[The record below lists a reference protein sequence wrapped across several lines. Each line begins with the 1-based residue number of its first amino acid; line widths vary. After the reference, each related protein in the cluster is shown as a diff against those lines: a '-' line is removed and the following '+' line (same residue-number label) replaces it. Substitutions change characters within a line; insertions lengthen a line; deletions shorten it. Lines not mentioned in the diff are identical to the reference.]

1 MEPTAPGGSVSLAR
15 ELARVAARFQEGPVR
30 LAELANVFG
39 TQGSF
44 AFLAVLS
51 LPFLSPV
58 PLLGLA
64 TPAGLVV
71 VVIGLQ
77 IARGRPPQLPA
88 RLADKVLPDRFLP
101 RLLHGASRVLNWVER
116 VLRPR
121 WDWVCRRLAGPAV
134 TGLLLALAGG
144 LLLLPIPVPMS
155 NSLPASAILLLSVGA
170 MIRDGAAF
178 VLGCLAL
185 LTSAVFL
192 AAVAFGG
199 WELLDWLQS
208 GRQ

>member
-1 MEPTAPGGSVSLAR
+1 MKRTVSLSR
-15 ELARVAARFQEGPVR
+15 ELARVAARFQDGPVR
-30 LAELANVFG
+30 LAELAEVFG
-39 TQGSF
+39 AHGSF

-77 IARGRPPQLPA
+77 IAFGRPPQLPPRLGA
-88 RLADKVLPDRFLP
+88 RMLPARFLP
-101 RLLHGASRVLNWVER
+101 RLLHGASRVLDWVER
-116 VLRPR
+116 ILRPR
-121 WDWVCRRLAGPAV
+121 WDWVCRWLAGPAV

-155 NSLPASAILLLSVGA
+155 NSLPASAILLLSVGT
-170 MIRDGAAF
+170 MIRDGAALL
-178 VLGCLAL
+178 LGVAAL
-185 LTSAVFL
+185 VASAAFLTAVGL
-192 AAVAFGG
+192 GG
-199 WELLDWLQS
+199 WELWDWFWS
-208 GRQ
+208 GSR

>member
-1 MEPTAPGGSVSLAR
+1 MERDTPATPSLATDL
-15 ELARVAARFQEGPVR
+15 ERVAARFQDGPVR
-30 LAELANVFG
+30 LAELAGVFG
-39 TQGSF
+39 AQGSF

-77 IARGRPPQLPA
+77 IALGRPPQLPP
-88 RLADKVLPDRFLP
+88 RLAGKELPARFLP
-101 RLLHGASRVLNWVER
+101 RLLHGASRVLRWVER

-121 WDWVCRRLAGPAV
+121 GEWICAHLARPAV
-134 TGLLLALAGG
+134 TGSLLAVAGG

-155 NSLPASAILLLSVGA
+155 NALPASAILLLSVGA
-170 MIRDGAAF
+170 MLRDGAAF

-185 LTSAVFL
+185 LVAAAFL
-192 AAVAFGG
+192 AAVVFGG
-199 WELLDWLQS
+199 WELVEWLRTP
-208 GRQ
+208 G

>member
-1 MEPTAPGGSVSLAR
+1 MEPTAPGSSASLAR
-15 ELARVAARFQEGPVR
+15 ELARVAARFQDGPVR
-30 LAELANVFG
+30 LVELANVFG
-39 TQGSF
+39 AQGSF

-77 IARGRPPQLPA
+77 IARGRPQQLPP
-88 RLADKVLPDRFLP
+88 RLADKVLPDRYLP

-121 WDWVCRRLAGPAV
+121 WEWVCRRLAGPVV

-185 LTSAVFL
+185 LTSAAFL

-208 GRQ
+208 GGQ